1 MFGGNMF
8 FKTTLRI
15 AAVLSVFI
23 LLSINPQST
32 AELSAYFLSA
42 ILIFVWAYF
51 EFIWL
56 KKNKKS

>member
-1 MFGGNMF
+1 MF

-32 AELSAYFLSA
+32 AELSAYFLST
-42 ILIFVWAYF
+42 IVIFVWAYF
-51 EFIWL
+51 EFMWL
-56 KKNKKS
+56 KKDKQS

>member
-1 MFGGNMF
+1 MF

-32 AELSAYFLSA
+32 AELFAYFLST
-42 ILIFVWAYF
+42 IVIFVWAYF
-51 EFIWL
+51 EFKWR
-56 KKNKKS
+56 KNKNAS